1 MVKLLD
7 KLKDLFMDEIEGEDE
22 FELEEEQKEIAAL
35 FNASIHEVETKS
47 DMEKA
52 IKETII
58 RIKTNSINMRSKN
71 LDPTDMAGL
80 MKIVEDKRSL
90 EKLEKLHISID

>member
-1 MVKLLD
+1 
-7 KLKDLFMDEIEGEDE
+7 
-22 FELEEEQKEIAAL
+22 
-35 FNASIHEVETKS
+35 
-47 DMEKA
+47 MEKA